1 MSKSNLLNS
10 ILKVD
15 NYKDGILY
23 RKCPKCG
30 EIKPLI
36 EFGLRK
42 MGNGKVREQSWCKK
56 CR

>member
-1 MSKSNLLNS
+1 MSKFNLLNS
-10 ILKVD
+10 IVKAD
-15 NYKDGILY
+15 SYKGGVLY

-30 EIKPLI
+30 EVKPLI